1 MNKADKKYSC
11 LGNFVK
17 FIFVALAA
25 LIFIELFLRLFMPLH
40 FTAYTKAYQYDKE
53 LGYRAAPGHWL
64 KLTDYKQEFYVN
76 KLGTINFQD
85 DFKGYK
91 YLVFALGDS
100 FTQGTGLPS
109 DANYPFQLDL
119 MLNLDSG
126 GRYVKKFGVVNL
138 GLAAFGAEQ
147 SLITLKRYI
156 EIIGKPL
163 FVLYLGAE
171 NDYSDDLLFRLGSR
185 HKNIVKD
192 SPYYGRL
199 YYPLSFFVY
208 DLEIGK
214 RINYFVRER
223 IIRARAKKIECG
235 SSVAELEIGPIREIV
250 KIAQENGAYVIL
262 SWSNA
267 GDSYNW
273 LKSWSGKNGV
283 AFADWIPAVDSV
295 ADAMPCI
302 PTLNPHSGGHYRT
315 WVNNAIAGV
324 FAREI
329 NRQFSRGIPK

>member
-1 MNKADKKYSC
+1 MNKADKKIFR

-17 FIFVALAA
+17 LIFAILFA
-25 LIFIELFLRLFMPLH
+25 LILVELFLRLFMPLH

-53 LGYRAAPGHWL
+53 LGYRAVPGHWL
-64 KLTDYKQEFYVN
+64 KLTDYQQEFYVN

-85 DFKGYK
+85 DFKDYK
-91 YLVFALGDS
+91 HLVFALGDS

-119 MLNLDSG
+119 ILNLDSKG
-126 GRYVKKFGVVNL
+126 KYVKRFGVVNL

-147 SLITLKRYI
+147 SLIALRRYI

-185 HKNIVKD
+185 HRNIVKD
-192 SPYYGRL
+192 NPYYGKF
-199 YYPLSFFVY
+199 YYPLSLFFY
-208 DLEIGK
+208 DTEIGK

-223 IIRARAKKIECG
+223 IIRAGAKKIECG
-235 SSVAELEIGPIREIV
+235 SSVAELEIGTIREII
-250 KIAQENGAYVIL
+250 KIAKDNGAHIIL
-262 SWSNA
+262 SWSNT

-273 LKSWSGKNGV
+273 LKSWSGQNGV
-283 AFADWIPAVDSV
+283 AFADWVPAVNSV
-295 ADAMPCI
+295 TGAMPRI
-302 PTLNPHSGGHYRT
+302 PVLNPHSGGHYRG
-315 WVNNAIAGV
+315 WVNNAIAGT

-329 NRQFSRGIPK
+329 NTFNLRGKE